1 MEIDCT
7 IIHSILE
14 ELKPYNA
21 TLVAVSKTKPN
32 SDIEKVYACG
42 QRIFGENYVQELVL
56 KHEQLPADI
65 EWHFMGHLQSNKVKY
80 IAPFVS
86 MIHSVDSEN
95 LLTAIDS
102 QAAKSNRIIDCL
114 LQVYI
119 ATEETKFGVDE
130 SELQKIIENYL
141 AHNYSHIRLR
151 GLMGMATNTD
161 DMNIVQ
167 NEYKRLKSIFDTI
180 ALLIEKEK
188 HFDTLSMGMTGDYK
202 IALECGSN
210 MIRIG
215 SKIFGERNYNKL

>member
-1 MEIDCT
+1 MENDCA
-7 IIHSILE
+7 IIQSIKE

-42 QRIFGENYVQELVL
+42 QLIFGENYVQELVL

-65 EWHFMGHLQSNKVKY
+65 EWHFIGHLQSNKVKY
-80 IAPFVS
+80 IAPFIS

-95 LLTAIDS
+95 LLETINA
-102 QAAKSNRIIDCL
+102 QAAKNNRIIDCL

-141 AHNYSHIRLR
+141 AHNYNHIRLR

-167 NEYKRLKSIFDTI
+167 NEYKRLKSIFDNI
-180 ALLIEKEK
+180 ALLIAKEMQ
-188 HFDTLSMGMTGDYK
+188 FDTLSMGMTGDYK

-215 SKIFGERNYNKL
+215 SKIFGERNYNTL

>member
-32 SDIEKVYACG
+32 RDIEKVYACG

-56 KHEQLPADI
+56 KHEQLPTDI
-65 EWHFMGHLQSNKVKY
+65 EWHFIGHLQSNKVKY

-95 LLTAIDS
+95 LLETINA
-102 QAAKSNRIIDCL
+102 QAAKNNRIIDCL

-119 ATEETKFGVDE
+119 ATEETKFGVDD
-130 SELQKIIENYL
+130 SELQKIVESYL

>member
-1 MEIDCT
+1 MENDCA
-7 IIHSILE
+7 IIQSIRE
-14 ELKPYNA
+14 ELKPYSA

-32 SDIEKVYACG
+32 SDIEKAYACG

-65 EWHFMGHLQSNKVKY
+65 EWHFIGHLQSNKVKY

-95 LLTAIDS
+95 LLETINA
-102 QAAKSNRIIDCL
+102 QAAKNNRIIDCL

-130 SELQKIIENYL
+130 GELQKIIENYL

-151 GLMGMATNTD
+151 GLMGMATNTT

-167 NEYKRLKSIFDTI
+167 NEYKRLKSIFDNIT
-180 ALLIEKEK
+180 LLIAKEM

-215 SKIFGERNYNKL
+215 SKIFGERNYKKL

>member
-7 IIHSILE
+7 IIKTIRE

-32 SDIEKVYACG
+32 SDIEKVFACG

-56 KHEQLPADI
+56 KHEQLPSDI
-65 EWHFMGHLQSNKVKY
+65 EWHFIGHLQSNKLKY

-86 MIHSVDSEN
+86 LIHSVDSEN
-95 LLTAIDS
+95 LLTAIDA
-102 QAAKSNRIIDCL
+102 QAAKNSRIIDCL

-119 ATEETKFGVDE
+119 AKEETKFGVDE
-130 SELQKIIENYL
+130 SELQKIVENYL

-167 NEYKRLKSIFDTI
+167 NEYKRLKSIFDNLTV
-180 ALLIEKEK
+180 LIEKEK